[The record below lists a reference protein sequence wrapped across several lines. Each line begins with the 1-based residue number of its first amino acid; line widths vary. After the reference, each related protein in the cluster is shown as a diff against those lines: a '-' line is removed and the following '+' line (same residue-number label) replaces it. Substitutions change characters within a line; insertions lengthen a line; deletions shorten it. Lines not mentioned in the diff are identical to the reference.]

1 MPVEIREMVVKAR
14 VPAKDHKEGEQEGHE
29 DAATPVNQAQV
40 IDACVAAVMKIL
52 EKKNWR

>member
-14 VPAKDHKEGEQEGHE
+14 VPAKDHKEGDPESHEEQGS
-29 DAATPVNQAQV
+29 PVNQAQL